1 MPTYDYVCRSCHH
14 EFEEFQ
20 SMKADV
26 LTKCPSC
33 GKNALERKI
42 GIGAGII
49 FKGGGFYETDYR
61 SDSYKKSA
69 EADNKPAKEG
79 ESAKTGAG
87 ESDAAA
93 SAAAGHVHSGMCGCG
108 KKPAD
113 QCGSSSAA
121 STPAESK
128 PTRASI
134 SAAKATPASK
144 PRKPAA
150 AAPAKPKK
158 R

>member
-1 MPTYDYVCRSCHH
+1 MPTYDYVCRSCQH

-33 GKNALERKI
+33 GKKALERKI

-79 ESAKTGAG
+79 DS
-87 ESDAAA
+87 AA
-93 SAAAGHVHSGMCGCG
+93 SGPAKADAPGHVHSGMCGCG

-121 STPAESK
+121 PAPAESK

-134 SAAKATPASK
+134 SAAKAAPAAK

-150 AAPAKPKK
+150 AAKPKK

>member
-1 MPTYDYVCRSCHH
+1 MPTYDYICRSCQH

-33 GKNALERKI
+33 GKKALERKI

-69 EADNKPAKEG
+69 EAENKPA
-79 ESAKTGAG
+79 GAG
-87 ESDAAA
+87 GAAGDGAKPGA
-93 SAAAGHVHSGMCGCG
+93 SASDAAGHVHSGMCGCG

-113 QCGSSSAA
+113 QCGSASSA

-128 PTRASI
+128 PARASI
-134 SAAKATPASK
+134 SAAKAAPASK

-150 AAPAKPKK
+150 AASAKPKK